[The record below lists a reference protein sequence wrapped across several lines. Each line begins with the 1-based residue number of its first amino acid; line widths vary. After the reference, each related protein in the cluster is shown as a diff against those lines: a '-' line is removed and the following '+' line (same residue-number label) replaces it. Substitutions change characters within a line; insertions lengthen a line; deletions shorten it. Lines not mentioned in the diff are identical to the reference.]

1 MQDYNNRNS
10 QGQKSESNSYNRHN
24 GYQNKVQLL
33 SPTDFLSSHPFNNAW
48 ITEGA
53 DENLVDFAEACGKYM
68 SNNGLTNS
76 KIRSVY
82 GEIKR
87 IQVGGFLHNHSS
99 FFLLKPKM
107 AYAVGR
113 DPKNNGLKLFQ
124 MVFNLCFSQVGNEEK
139 NYKNFCNLIEAIL
152 AYHKAYGGKD

>member
-1 MQDYNNRNS
+1 MA
-10 QGQKSESNSYNRHN
+10 G
-24 GYQNKVQLL
+24 
-33 SPTDFLSSHPFNNAW
+33 
-48 ITEGA
+48 
-53 DENLVDFAEACGKYM
+53 
-68 SNNGLTNS
+68 NGLTNS

-113 DPKNNGLKLFQ
+113 DPHNNGLKLFQ
-124 MVFNLCFSQVGNEEK
+124 EIFNHCFSQVGKEEK
-139 NYKNFCNLIEAIL
+139 NYKNFCNLIEAVL